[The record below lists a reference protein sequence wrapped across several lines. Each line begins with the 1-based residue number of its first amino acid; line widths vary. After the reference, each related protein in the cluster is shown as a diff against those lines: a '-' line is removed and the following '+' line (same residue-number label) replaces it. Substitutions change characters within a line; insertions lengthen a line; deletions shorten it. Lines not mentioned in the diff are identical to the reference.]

1 MKFTLIKKLS
11 QDKSM
16 RPILSALLFFTLL
29 YIVSDV
35 LVKYLNFGIFADAVS
50 VTLFGDE
57 EQYIDPLSTSA
68 FLEFWHVEIF
78 FIMMILL
85 TLSAV
90 FIRVSKDNSAK
101 IIILSALMISALC
114 SLIALLL
121 AFFVAKIFVLIYSI
135 LFFIWHTLAVYMIL
149 YSLGKLYYDKSI

>member
-16 RPILSALLFFTLL
+16 RPILTGLLLFTLL
-29 YIVSDV
+29 YILSDI
-35 LVKYLNFGIFADAVS
+35 LVKYVNFGVFPDAIN

-90 FIRVSKDNSAK
+90 FVRVSKDDTSK
-101 IIILSALMISALC
+101 TILLSALMISALF
-114 SLIALLL
+114 SLISLVL
-121 AFFVAKIFVLIYSI
+121 AFFVAKIFVLVYSI
-135 LFFIWHTLAVYMIL
+135 LFFV
-149 YSLGKLYYDKSI
+149 

>member
-16 RPILSALLFFTLL
+16 RPILSALLLFTLL
-29 YIVSDV
+29 YILSDI
-35 LVKYLNFGIFADAVS
+35 LVKYVNFGIFPDAIN

-68 FLEFWHVEIF
+68 FLEFWHMEIF

-85 TLSAV
+85 TLSAIFV
-90 FIRVSKDNSAK
+90 RVSKDDTSK
-101 IIILSALMISALC
+101 IILLSALMICALF
-114 SLIALLL
+114 SLISLVL
-121 AFFVAKIFVLIYSI
+121 AFFLAKTFVLIYVI
-135 LFFIWHTLAVYMIL
+135 LFFIWHAIAVYMIL
-149 YSLGKLYYDKSI
+149 YSIGKLYYDKSI

>member
-16 RPILSALLFFTLL
+16 RPILTGLLLFTLL
-29 YIVSDV
+29 YILSDI
-35 LVKYLNFGIFADAVS
+35 LVKYVNFGIFPDTIN

-68 FLEFWHVEIF
+68 FLEFWHMEIF

-90 FIRVSKDNSAK
+90 FVRVSKDDTSK
-101 IIILSALMISALC
+101 TILLSALMICALF
-114 SLIALLL
+114 SLISLVL
-121 AFFVAKIFVLIYSI
+121 AFFLAKTFVLIYVI
-135 LFFIWHTLAVYMIL
+135 LFFIWHAIAVYMIL

>member
-1 MKFTLIKKLS
+1 
-11 QDKSM
+11 M
-16 RPILSALLFFTLL
+16 RPILSALLLFTLL
-29 YIVSDV
+29 HILSDI
-35 LVKYLNFGIFADAVS
+35 LVKYVNFGIFPDAIN

-68 FLEFWHVEIF
+68 FLEFWHMEIF

-90 FIRVSKDNSAK
+90 FVRVSKDDTSK
-101 IIILSALMISALC
+101 TILLSALMISALF
-114 SLIALLL
+114 SLISLVL

-135 LFFIWHTLAVYMIL
+135 LFFVWHTIAVYMIL

>member
-16 RPILSALLFFTLL
+16 RPILSALLLFTLL
-29 YIVSDV
+29 YILSDI
-35 LVKYLNFGIFADAVS
+35 LVKYVNFGVFPDAIN

-90 FIRVSKDNSAK
+90 FVRVSKDDTSK
-101 IIILSALMISALC
+101 IILLSALMICALF
-114 SLIALLL
+114 SLISLVL
-121 AFFVAKIFVLIYSI
+121 AFFLAKTFVLIYVI
-135 LFFIWHTLAVYMIL
+135 LFFIWHAIAVYMIL

>member
-1 MKFTLIKKLS
+1 
-11 QDKSM
+11 M
-16 RPILSALLFFTLL
+16 RPILSALLLFTLL
-29 YIVSDV
+29 YILSDI
-35 LVKYLNFGIFADAVS
+35 LVKYVNFGIFPDAIN

-68 FLEFWHVEIF
+68 FLEFWHMEIF

-90 FIRVSKDNSAK
+90 FVRVSKDDTSK
-101 IIILSALMISALC
+101 IILLSALMICALF
-114 SLIALLL
+114 SLISLVL
-121 AFFVAKIFVLIYSI
+121 AFFLAKTFVLIYVI
-135 LFFIWHTLAVYMIL
+135 LFFIWHAIAVYMIL

>member
-1 MKFTLIKKLS
+1 VKFTLIKKLS

-16 RPILSALLFFTLL
+16 RPILSALLLFTLL
-29 YIVSDV
+29 YILSDI
-35 LVKYLNFGIFADAVS
+35 LVKYVNFGIFPDAIN

-68 FLEFWHVEIF
+68 FLEFWHMEIF

-90 FIRVSKDNSAK
+90 FVRVSKDDTSK
-101 IIILSALMISALC
+101 IILLSALMICALF
-114 SLIALLL
+114 SLISLVL
-121 AFFVAKIFVLIYSI
+121 AFFLAKTFVLIYVI
-135 LFFIWHTLAVYMIL
+135 LFFIWHAIAVYMIL

>member
-1 MKFTLIKKLS
+1 
-11 QDKSM
+11 M
-16 RPILSALLFFTLL
+16 RPILSALLLFTLL
-29 YIVSDV
+29 YILSDI
-35 LVKYLNFGIFADAVS
+35 LVKYVNFGVFPDAIN

-90 FIRVSKDNSAK
+90 FVRVSKDDTSK
-101 IIILSALMISALC
+101 TILLSALMICALF
-114 SLIALLL
+114 SLISLVL
-121 AFFVAKIFVLIYSI
+121 AFFVAKIFVLMYSI
-135 LFFIWHTLAVYMIL
+135 LFFFWHAIAVYMIL

>member
-1 MKFTLIKKLS
+1 
-11 QDKSM
+11 M
-16 RPILSALLFFTLL
+16 RPILTGLLLFTLL
-29 YIVSDV
+29 YILSDI
-35 LVKYLNFGIFADAVS
+35 LVKYVNFGIFPDAIN

-68 FLEFWHVEIF
+68 FLEFWHMEIF

-90 FIRVSKDNSAK
+90 FVRVSKDDTSK
-101 IIILSALMISALC
+101 IILLSALMICALF
-114 SLIALLL
+114 SLISLVL
-121 AFFVAKIFVLIYSI
+121 AFFLAKTFVLIYVI
-135 LFFIWHTLAVYMIL
+135 LFFIWHAIAVYMIL

>member
-16 RPILSALLFFTLL
+16 RPILSALLLFTLL
-29 YIVSDV
+29 YILSDI
-35 LVKYLNFGIFADAVS
+35 LVKYVNFGIFPDAIN

-68 FLEFWHVEIF
+68 FLEFWHMEIF

-90 FIRVSKDNSAK
+90 FVRVSKDDTSK
-101 IIILSALMISALC
+101 IILLSALMICALF
-114 SLIALLL
+114 SLISLVL
-121 AFFVAKIFVLIYSI
+121 AFFLAKTFVLIYVI
-135 LFFIWHTLAVYMIL
+135 LFFIWHAIAVYMIL

>member
-1 MKFTLIKKLS
+1 
-11 QDKSM
+11 M
-16 RPILSALLFFTLL
+16 RPILSALLLFTLL
-29 YIVSDV
+29 YILSDI
-35 LVKYLNFGIFADAVS
+35 LVKYVNFGVFPDAIN

-68 FLEFWHVEIF
+68 FLEFWHMEIF

-90 FIRVSKDNSAK
+90 FVRVSKDDTSK
-101 IIILSALMISALC
+101 IILLSALMICALF
-114 SLIALLL
+114 SLISLVL
-121 AFFVAKIFVLIYSI
+121 AFFLAKTFVLIYVI
-135 LFFIWHTLAVYMIL
+135 LFFIWHAIAVYMIL

>member
-16 RPILSALLFFTLL
+16 RPILTGLLLFTLL
-29 YIVSDV
+29 YILSDI
-35 LVKYLNFGIFADAVS
+35 LVKYVNFGVFPDAIN

-90 FIRVSKDNSAK
+90 FVRVSKDDTSK
-101 IIILSALMISALC
+101 TILLSALMICALF
-114 SLIALLL
+114 SLISLVL

-135 LFFIWHTLAVYMIL
+135 LFFVWHAIAVYMIL